1 MTKLDNI
8 KTKPFAASADDAN
21 VLTLLSEIDISEL
34 TAETT
39 DSILKEVLGVITN
52 HLKTSHGYIILKGS
66 EKHPASVVNVHRDGL
81 EDSMVTAS
89 YEIIDSVMKNGKTVF
104 LTDTAQSDE
113 FKADPAIQRF
123 NIKSVLCTA
132 IISKGNTWGVIYLD
146 SSTENC
152 HWDQPEKQLT
162 EFLGIHIG
170 LGVANVYLQL
180 ASEENLRLVAAGKAI
195 LELSHSVKNILQM
208 VGGAAEV
215 IDFGLRSNEIHRVI
229 KSWAILKPNLE
240 RLKKFTLDMLDYSKE
255 RKLEID
261 NCDFNRVIQGSIES
275 LQDQLKSKKLK
286 LQIRVDPKAPSVEL
300 DSERVHEMSL
310 NLILNAIDIVDQ
322 DKGAVTVETKYLTDS
337 SEMVLY
343 VTDNGPGMTDEIR
356 KKIFEPF
363 ESGKNKFGTGLGM
376 PIAKQVVDQ
385 HSGRI
390 EIQTELGKGTTFE
403 VYLPTKPVQQ

>member
-1 MTKLDNI
+1 MTKLDDI
-8 KTKPFAASADDAN
+8 KTIPSAEAADDAN
-21 VLTLLSEIDISEL
+21 VLGLLSEIDISEL

-39 DSILKEVLGVITN
+39 DGILKNVLGIITN
-52 HLKTSHGYIILKGS
+52 HLKASHGYIILKGS

-89 YEIIDSVMKNGKTVF
+89 YEIIDAVMGSGKTVF
-104 LTDTAQSDE
+104 FNDATQSNE
-113 FKADPAIQRF
+113 FKTDPAIQRF

-132 IISKGNTWGVIYLD
+132 IISKGNTWGVVYLD

-162 EFLGIHIG
+162 EFLGIYIG

-255 RKLEID
+255 RKLELD
-261 NCDFNRVIQGSIES
+261 NCDFNRVIQGAIES

-286 LQIRVDPKAPSVEL
+286 LQIRVDQNAPIVEL

-322 DKGAVTVETKYLTDS
+322 NKGAVTVETKYLTDS

-356 KKIFEPF
+356 GKIFEPF

-385 HSGRI
+385 HNGRI

-403 VYLPTKPVQQ
+403 VYLPAKPVK